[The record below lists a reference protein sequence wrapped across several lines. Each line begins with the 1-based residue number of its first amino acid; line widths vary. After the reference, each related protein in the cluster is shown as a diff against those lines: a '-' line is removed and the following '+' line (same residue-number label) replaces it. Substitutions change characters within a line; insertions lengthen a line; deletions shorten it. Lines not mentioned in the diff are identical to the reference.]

1 MIHNSGA
8 SYRVDRMSPS
18 KRLPAAITISYAYG
32 SLRCKQK
39 HPQINKN
46 YVASPIH
53 PTASQAGEPAFSCRL
68 RVFIKK
74 AKSDLR

>member
-1 MIHNSGA
+1 MIQNSGA
-8 SYRVDRMSPS
+8 SYRVDRISPS
-18 KRLPAAITISYAYG
+18 KWLPAAITISYANG

-53 PTASQAGEPAFSCRL
+53 LIAWLADEPAFSCRL
-68 RVFIKK
+68 KAYIRK